1 MIGALT
7 GEVVRRAT
15 GHTLREVCEERV
27 RAPYGMDFLLRL
39 PESEEPRFR
48 AVQPMLPTP
57 EQQALPADRVAH
69 AHLDRLQH
77 TCPHPRP
84 SPAGVEGVP
93 RRSPCV
99 GADGRLTAGPAH
111 PLRYK

>member
-57 EQQALPADRVAH
+57 EQ
-69 AHLDRLQH
+69 
-77 TCPHPRP
+77 
-84 SPAGVEGVP
+84 
-93 RRSPCV
+93 
-99 GADGRLTAGPAH
+99 
-111 PLRYK
+111 